1 MSLLCHTLAILC
13 HLIRGSEQCVYLQ
26 LPSLKHYW
34 TSNPLTLSQISHFY
48 LSNLIISSI
57 FSIEKH
63 KVDLQS
69 ETQNLETAEIPT
81 NCTLATTIFI
91 SVIMILV
98 KLSASIPNLCNENNL
113 IPERYECWSFLWE
126 CSTRLGVCSFEA
138 EKLKKEK
145 GEKSYVIK
153 REDDHKVHGLETE
166 RGSVWHHVNKNWPSK
181 DKSAN
186 TISNIETTD
195 KVIVWYS
202 I

>member
-1 MSLLCHTLAILC
+1 MSFLCHTLAILS

-26 LPSLKHYW
+26 PPSLKHYW
-34 TSNPLTLSQISHFY
+34 TSNLLTLSQISHFY

-69 ETQNLETAEIPT
+69 ETQNLETVEIPT
-81 NCTLATTIFI
+81 NCTLATYIFI
-91 SVIMILV
+91 NVIMILV
-98 KLSASIPNLCNENNL
+98 KLSASVPILCNENNL
-113 IPERYECWSFLWE
+113 IPERSECWSFLWE
-126 CSTRLGVCSFEA
+126 RSTRVGVCLFEA

-145 GEKSYVIK
+145 GGRNYVIK
-153 REDDHKVHGLETE
+153 REDNHKVLGTE

-181 DKSAN
+181 EESAN

-195 KVIVWYS
+195 KVIVWYF